1 MKDRPKEAL
10 RAGRNGTPWRSFKPK
25 EGQGRAE
32 GIREPGLSSVLPAPS
47 SPTMAVSRRRA
58 KPVAGDNP
66 VRWRKQAAGHLEG
79 DGSRDDARLE
89 AQAISLCERPVGSRP
104 ALSGAAF
111 HRRTARWIWRRLAV
125 LASQA
130 SAGVG
135 RRYTG
140 LLMEPDRASWS
151 PGPRGSR
158 GDGQACRWRRGAR
171 SVLRGEVARGAS
183 GRRPRSRRKHAGAE
197 NPGPMGRR
205 RRGGAATDG
214 RRQADV
220 VEPGRF
226 SGRSGRRR
234 LGAECFRRAVHQPR
248 RQMASPAT
256 RSSEPLRPRGRG
268 GHGGKRASPGIT
280 GWQRR
285 SWQGVL

>member
-1 MKDRPKEAL
+1 
-10 RAGRNGTPWRSFKPK
+10 
-25 EGQGRAE
+25 
-32 GIREPGLSSVLPAPS
+32 
-47 SPTMAVSRRRA
+47 MAVSRRRA
-58 KPVAGDNP
+58 KPVAGDSP

-89 AQAISLCERPVGSRP
+89 AQAISLCERPVGSKP

-135 RRYTG
+135 RRYTS
-140 LLMEPDRASWS
+140 LLTEPDRASWS
-151 PGPRGSR
+151 PGPRSPR
-158 GDGQACRWRRGAR
+158 GDGQACRWRRGAQ
-171 SVLRGEVARGAS
+171 SVLRGGIARGAS

-197 NPGPMGRR
+197 TPGLMGRR
-205 RRGGAATDG
+205 RRSGAATDG
-214 RRQADV
+214 QRQAGA

-226 SGRSGRRR
+226 SGRSDRRR

-256 RSSEPLRPRGRG
+256 PASESSRPRGRG
-268 GHGGKRASPGIT
+268 GHGRKSAHPGMT

-285 SWQGVL
+285 SWQGVM